1 MKTKKITKYSQCVV
15 DSENGLPSRLI
26 LLRLSSLGTQV
37 LPVITAV
44 CPSKVI
50 RLCGDNLHNFYRNFC
65 ATQWSQNLVHSV
77 SYWGKNVSSKN
88 GPYISFSFGYAMLTF
103 FHFSKQNTEGPPL
116 VRSPLVQISLVQF
129 LVL

>member
-1 MKTKKITKYSQCVV
+1 MKTKKIPKYSQCAV

-50 RLCGDNLHNFYRNFC
+50 RLCGDNLHNFFRNFC
-65 ATQWSQNLVHSV
+65 ATQWSQNLVYSI
-77 SYWGKNVSSKN
+77 SYWGKNVSLKN
-88 GPYISFSFGYAMLTF
+88 VFVF
-103 FHFSKQNTEGPPL
+103 
-116 VRSPLVQISLVQF
+116 
-129 LVL
+129 

>member
-65 ATQWSQNLVHSV
+65 VTQWSQNLVHI
-77 SYWGKNVSSKN
+77 GEKNVSLKN
-88 GPYISFSFGYAMLTF
+88 EPFISFSFSYVMLTF
-103 FHFSKQNTEGPPL
+103 FSVLKTEG
-116 VRSPLVQISLVQF
+116 F
-129 LVL
+129 